1 MKAQFLI
8 NSSRVLNISARHPL
22 DAISTKAC
30 SIAIASTVGAKL
42 RRVVVAPTIGAMP
55 RCEVVASTVGAKPRS
70 VAFRL
75 YCGDVDD
82 TQLAY
87 RITNPVITNVR
98 NDIEIYPNPSS
109 GKVTINCILEEGES
123 AIVRIVDTMG
133 KFVKS
138 QELKAGNNKVSLSS
152 AKFSNGL
159 YNFIITTSNG
169 RTFNN
174 KILLNK

>member
-1 MKAQFLI
+1 MKAQIL
-8 NSSRVLNISARHPL
+8 NNGSRVLNISARHPQ
-22 DAISTKAC
+22 DAISTKPR

-42 RRVVVAPTIGAMP
+42 RRVVIAPTVGAKL
-55 RCEVVASTVGAKPRS
+55 RREVIASTVGEKPRS
-70 VAFRL
+70 VAFSL

-87 RITNPVITNVR
+87 RLPSAVTA
-98 NDIEIYPNPSS
+98 NDEKDFEIYPNPSS

-138 QELKAGNNKVSLSS
+138 QDLKAGNNKVSLSS
-152 AKFSNGL
+152 GKFSNGL

-174 KILLNK
+174 KILLSK